1 MQSLFEILPLFTPQ
15 IGLVGFQQGGD
26 VMGRKT
32 QNSPERNDSMG
43 EIIGKVG
50 EGMSVNGWM
59 RNLTFSGTQSKTRS
73 YALTELHRVVNVFEN
88 KLSRI
93 SERRH

>member
-1 MQSLFEILPLFTPQ
+1 
-15 IGLVGFQQGGD
+15 
-26 VMGRKT
+26 
-32 QNSPERNDSMG
+32 MG

-59 RNLTFSGTQSKTRS
+59 RNLTFSGTQSKTKS
-73 YALTELHRVVNVFEN
+73 YTLTKLHRVVNVFEN

>member
-1 MQSLFEILPLFTPQ
+1 
-15 IGLVGFQQGGD
+15 
-26 VMGRKT
+26 
-32 QNSPERNDSMG
+32 MG

-50 EGMSVNGWM
+50 DGMSVNGWM
-59 RNLTFSGTQSKTRS
+59 RNLTFSGTQSKTKS
-73 YALTELHRVVNVFEN
+73 YALTKLHRAVNVFEN